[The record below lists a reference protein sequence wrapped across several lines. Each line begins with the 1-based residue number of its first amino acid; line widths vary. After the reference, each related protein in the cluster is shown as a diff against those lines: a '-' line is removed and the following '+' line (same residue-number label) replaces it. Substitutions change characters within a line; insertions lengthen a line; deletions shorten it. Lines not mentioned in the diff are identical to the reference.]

1 MQLARSLA
9 AAYDV
14 ILLSAG
20 PAEVDAR
27 IRLAMGRQSADQV
40 SSRIQTSGISI
51 DESSYSAKVHGK
63 PLDLTY
69 TEFELLKYLVA
80 HPGRVLTREMLR
92 SQVWGEGAAVDL
104 RTVEIAQAAAPAAAP
119 AAAGKPGMT
128 PEMLAILSAAVDS
141 AMTELT
147 PEMVAVIS
155 AAVDAG
161 LDGMSHRIVE
171 IKQSPGSGYAAAGR
185 AEIFA
190 SHRIRPSR

>member
-1 MQLARSLA
+1 MLLTTLAFAQGMANVMNNLNYQIVGIMVVMLCLGGLAVILTVSGSIA
-9 AAYDV
+9 AA
-14 ILLSAG
+14 
-20 PAEVDAR
+20 
-27 IRLAMGRQSADQV
+27 
-40 SSRIQTSGISI
+40 IQNR
-51 DESSYSAKVHGK
+51 AKAK
-63 PLDLTY
+63 
-69 TEFELLKYLVA
+69 
-80 HPGRVLTREMLR
+80 
-92 SQVWGEGAAVDL
+92 AA
-104 RTVEIAQAAAPAAAP
+104 IPAAAT
-119 AAAGKPGMT
+119 AAAGKQGMT
-128 PEMLAILSAAVDS
+128 PEMLALLSAAVDS

>member
-1 MQLARSLA
+1 MLLTTLAFAQGMANVMNNLNYQIVGIMVVMLCLGGLAVILTVSGSIA
-9 AAYDV
+9 AA
-14 ILLSAG
+14 
-20 PAEVDAR
+20 
-27 IRLAMGRQSADQV
+27 
-40 SSRIQTSGISI
+40 IQNR
-51 DESSYSAKVHGK
+51 AKAK
-63 PLDLTY
+63 AAIP
-69 TEFELLKYLVA
+69 
-80 HPGRVLTREMLR
+80 
-92 SQVWGEGAAVDL
+92 AAV
-104 RTVEIAQAAAPAAAP
+104 
-119 AAAGKPGMT
+119 GKQGMT
-128 PEMLAILSAAVDS
+128 PEMLALLSAAVDS

>member
-1 MQLARSLA
+1 MLLTTLAFA
-9 AAYDV
+9 
-14 ILLSAG
+14 
-20 PAEVDAR
+20 
-27 IRLAMGRQSADQV
+27 Q
-40 SSRIQTSGISI
+40 GIANVMNNLNYQI
-51 DESSYSAKVHGK
+51 VGIM
-63 PLDLTY
+63 
-69 TEFELLKYLVA
+69 V
-80 HPGRVLTREMLR
+80 
-92 SQVWGEGAAVDL
+92 
-104 RTVEIAQAAAPAAAP
+104 
-119 AAAGKPGMT
+119 
-128 PEMLAILSAAVDS
+128 VDS

>member
-1 MQLARSLA
+1 MLLTTLAFAQGIANVMNNLNYQIVGIMVVMMCLGGLAVILTISGSIA
-9 AAYDV
+9 AA
-14 ILLSAG
+14 
-20 PAEVDAR
+20 
-27 IRLAMGRQSADQV
+27 
-40 SSRIQTSGISI
+40 IQNR
-51 DESSYSAKVHGK
+51 AKAK
-63 PLDLTY
+63 T
-69 TEFELLKYLVA
+69 
-80 HPGRVLTREMLR
+80 
-92 SQVWGEGAAVDL
+92 AAPV
-104 RTVEIAQAAAPAAAP
+104 AAPAA
-119 AAAGKPGMT
+119 
-128 PEMLAILSAAVDS
+128 AAVDS

>member
-1 MQLARSLA
+1 MLLTTLAFAQGMANIMENLDYQIVGILVVMMCLGGLAVILTISGSIAASIQNKAKAKA
-9 AAYDV
+9 AAA
-14 ILLSAG
+14 SAA
-20 PAEVDAR
+20 PAPV
-27 IRLAMGRQSADQV
+27 
-40 SSRIQTSGISI
+40 
-51 DESSYSAKVHGK
+51 
-63 PLDLTY
+63 
-69 TEFELLKYLVA
+69 
-80 HPGRVLTREMLR
+80 
-92 SQVWGEGAAVDL
+92 
-104 RTVEIAQAAAPAAAP
+104 PAAAP
-119 AAAGKPGMT
+119 AAAGGMT

-190 SHRIRPSR
+190 SHRIRPSH

>member
-1 MQLARSLA
+1 MLLTTLAFAQGMANVMNNLNYQIVGIMVVMLCLGGLAVILTVSGSIA
-9 AAYDV
+9 AA
-14 ILLSAG
+14 
-20 PAEVDAR
+20 
-27 IRLAMGRQSADQV
+27 
-40 SSRIQTSGISI
+40 IQNR
-51 DESSYSAKVHGK
+51 AKAK
-63 PLDLTY
+63 
-69 TEFELLKYLVA
+69 
-80 HPGRVLTREMLR
+80 
-92 SQVWGEGAAVDL
+92 AA
-104 RTVEIAQAAAPAAAP
+104 IP
-119 AAAGKPGMT
+119 AAAGKQGMT
-128 PEMLAILSAAVDS
+128 PEMLALLSAAVDS

>member
-1 MQLARSLA
+1 MLLTTLAFAQGIANVMNNLNYQIVGIMVVMMCLGGLAVILTISGSIA
-9 AAYDV
+9 AA
-14 ILLSAG
+14 
-20 PAEVDAR
+20 
-27 IRLAMGRQSADQV
+27 
-40 SSRIQTSGISI
+40 IQNR
-51 DESSYSAKVHGK
+51 AKAK
-63 PLDLTY
+63 T
-69 TEFELLKYLVA
+69 
-80 HPGRVLTREMLR
+80 
-92 SQVWGEGAAVDL
+92 AAPV
-104 RTVEIAQAAAPAAAP
+104 AAPAAAP

-128 PEMLAILSAAVDS
+128 PEMLAILS

>member
-1 MQLARSLA
+1 MANIMENLDYQIVGIMVVMMCLGGLA
-9 AAYDV
+9 V
-14 ILLSAG
+14 ILTISGSIAASIQNKAKARATASVSA
-20 PAEVDAR
+20 P
-27 IRLAMGRQSADQV
+27 
-40 SSRIQTSGISI
+40 
-51 DESSYSAKVHGK
+51 
-63 PLDLTY
+63 
-69 TEFELLKYLVA
+69 
-80 HPGRVLTREMLR
+80 
-92 SQVWGEGAAVDL
+92 
-104 RTVEIAQAAAPAAAP
+104 APAAAP

-190 SHRIRPSR
+190 SHRIRPSH

>member
-1 MQLARSLA
+1 MLLTTLAFAQGIANVMNNLNYQIVGIMVVMMCLGGLAVILTISGSIA
-9 AAYDV
+9 AA
-14 ILLSAG
+14 
-20 PAEVDAR
+20 
-27 IRLAMGRQSADQV
+27 
-40 SSRIQTSGISI
+40 IQNRTK
-51 DESSYSAKVHGK
+51 AK
-63 PLDLTY
+63 T
-69 TEFELLKYLVA
+69 
-80 HPGRVLTREMLR
+80 
-92 SQVWGEGAAVDL
+92 
-104 RTVEIAQAAAPAAAP
+104 AAP

>member
-1 MQLARSLA
+1 MLLTTLAFAQGMANVMNNLNYQIVGIMVVMLCLGGLAVILTVSGSIA
-9 AAYDV
+9 AA
-14 ILLSAG
+14 IQNRAKAKAAI
-20 PAEVDAR
+20 PAV
-27 IRLAMGRQSADQV
+27 
-40 SSRIQTSGISI
+40 
-51 DESSYSAKVHGK
+51 
-63 PLDLTY
+63 
-69 TEFELLKYLVA
+69 
-80 HPGRVLTREMLR
+80 
-92 SQVWGEGAAVDL
+92 
-104 RTVEIAQAAAPAAAP
+104 PAAAT
-119 AAAGKPGMT
+119 AAAGKQGMT
-128 PEMLAILSAAVDS
+128 PEMLALLSAAVDS

>member
-1 MQLARSLA
+1 MLLTTLAFAQGIANVMNNLNYQIVGIMVVMMCLGGLA
-9 AAYDV
+9 A
-14 ILLSAG
+14 
-20 PAEVDAR
+20 
-27 IRLAMGRQSADQV
+27 
-40 SSRIQTSGISI
+40 IQNR
-51 DESSYSAKVHGK
+51 AKAK
-63 PLDLTY
+63 T
-69 TEFELLKYLVA
+69 
-80 HPGRVLTREMLR
+80 
-92 SQVWGEGAAVDL
+92 AAPV
-104 RTVEIAQAAAPAAAP
+104 AAPAAAP

>member
-1 MQLARSLA
+1 MLLTTLAFAQGMANIMENLDYQIVGILVVMMCLGGLAVILTISGSIAASIQNKAKA
-9 AAYDV
+9 AAA
-14 ILLSAG
+14 SAA
-20 PAEVDAR
+20 PAPV
-27 IRLAMGRQSADQV
+27 
-40 SSRIQTSGISI
+40 
-51 DESSYSAKVHGK
+51 
-63 PLDLTY
+63 
-69 TEFELLKYLVA
+69 
-80 HPGRVLTREMLR
+80 
-92 SQVWGEGAAVDL
+92 
-104 RTVEIAQAAAPAAAP
+104 PAAAP

-190 SHRIRPSR
+190 SHRIRPSH

>member
-1 MQLARSLA
+1 MLLTTLAFAQGIANVMNNLNYQIVGIMVVMMCLGGLAVILTISGSIA
-9 AAYDV
+9 AA
-14 ILLSAG
+14 
-20 PAEVDAR
+20 
-27 IRLAMGRQSADQV
+27 
-40 SSRIQTSGISI
+40 IQNR
-51 DESSYSAKVHGK
+51 AKAK
-63 PLDLTY
+63 T
-69 TEFELLKYLVA
+69 
-80 HPGRVLTREMLR
+80 
-92 SQVWGEGAAVDL
+92 AAPV
-104 RTVEIAQAAAPAAAP
+104 AAPAAAP

-128 PEMLAILSAAVDS
+128 PEMLAIDS

>member
-1 MQLARSLA
+1 MLLTTLAFAQGMANIMDNLDYQIVGILVVMLCLGGLAVILTISGSIAASIQNKAKAKA
-9 AAYDV
+9 AASV
-14 ILLSAG
+14 SA
-20 PAEVDAR
+20 P
-27 IRLAMGRQSADQV
+27 
-40 SSRIQTSGISI
+40 
-51 DESSYSAKVHGK
+51 
-63 PLDLTY
+63 
-69 TEFELLKYLVA
+69 
-80 HPGRVLTREMLR
+80 
-92 SQVWGEGAAVDL
+92 
-104 RTVEIAQAAAPAAAP
+104 APAAAP

-190 SHRIRPSR
+190 SHRIRPSH

>member
-1 MQLARSLA
+1 MLLTALAFAQGMANIMENLDYQIVGILVVMMCLGGLAVILTISGAIAASIQNKAKAKA
-9 AAYDV
+9 AAPV
-14 ILLSAG
+14 
-20 PAEVDAR
+20 PV
-27 IRLAMGRQSADQV
+27 
-40 SSRIQTSGISI
+40 
-51 DESSYSAKVHGK
+51 
-63 PLDLTY
+63 P
-69 TEFELLKYLVA
+69 
-80 HPGRVLTREMLR
+80 
-92 SQVWGEGAAVDL
+92 
-104 RTVEIAQAAAPAAAP
+104 APAAAP

-190 SHRIRPSR
+190 SHRIRPTH

>member
-1 MQLARSLA
+1 MLLTTLAFAQGMANIMENLDYQIVGILVVMMCLGGLTISGSIAASIQNKAKAKA
-9 AAYDV
+9 AAA
-14 ILLSAG
+14 SAA
-20 PAEVDAR
+20 PAPV
-27 IRLAMGRQSADQV
+27 
-40 SSRIQTSGISI
+40 
-51 DESSYSAKVHGK
+51 
-63 PLDLTY
+63 
-69 TEFELLKYLVA
+69 
-80 HPGRVLTREMLR
+80 
-92 SQVWGEGAAVDL
+92 
-104 RTVEIAQAAAPAAAP
+104 PAAAP

-190 SHRIRPSR
+190 SHRIRPSH

>member
-1 MQLARSLA
+1 MLLTTLAFAFAQGIANIMDNLNYQVVGIMVVMLCLGGMAVILTVSGSIA
-9 AAYDV
+9 AA
-14 ILLSAG
+14 IQNRAK
-20 PAEVDAR
+20 AKT
-27 IRLAMGRQSADQV
+27 AD
-40 SSRIQTSGISI
+40 
-51 DESSYSAKVHGK
+51 
-63 PLDLTY
+63 P
-69 TEFELLKYLVA
+69 VA
-80 HPGRVLTREMLR
+80 V
-92 SQVWGEGAAVDL
+92 
-104 RTVEIAQAAAPAAAP
+104 PAADP

-155 AAVDAG
+155 AG

>member
-1 MQLARSLA
+1 MLLTTLAFAFAQGIANVMDNLNYQVVGIMVVMLCLGGMAVILTVSGSIA
-9 AAYDV
+9 AA
-14 ILLSAG
+14 
-20 PAEVDAR
+20 
-27 IRLAMGRQSADQV
+27 
-40 SSRIQTSGISI
+40 IQNR
-51 DESSYSAKVHGK
+51 AKTAA
-63 PLDLTY
+63 P
-69 TEFELLKYLVA
+69 VA
-80 HPGRVLTREMLR
+80 V
-92 SQVWGEGAAVDL
+92 
-104 RTVEIAQAAAPAAAP
+104 PAAAP

>member
-1 MQLARSLA
+1 MLLTTLAFAFAQGIANIMDNLNYQVVGIMVVMLCLGGMAVILTVSGSIA
-9 AAYDV
+9 AA
-14 ILLSAG
+14 
-20 PAEVDAR
+20 
-27 IRLAMGRQSADQV
+27 
-40 SSRIQTSGISI
+40 IQNR
-51 DESSYSAKVHGK
+51 AKTAA
-63 PLDLTY
+63 P
-69 TEFELLKYLVA
+69 VA
-80 HPGRVLTREMLR
+80 V
-92 SQVWGEGAAVDL
+92 
-104 RTVEIAQAAAPAAAP
+104 PAAAP

-190 SHRIRPSR
+190 SHRIRPSH

>member
-1 MQLARSLA
+1 MLLTALAFAQGMANIMENLDYQIVGIMVVMMCLGGLA
-9 AAYDV
+9 V
-14 ILLSAG
+14 ILTISGSIAASIQNKAKARATASVSA
-20 PAEVDAR
+20 P
-27 IRLAMGRQSADQV
+27 
-40 SSRIQTSGISI
+40 
-51 DESSYSAKVHGK
+51 
-63 PLDLTY
+63 
-69 TEFELLKYLVA
+69 
-80 HPGRVLTREMLR
+80 
-92 SQVWGEGAAVDL
+92 
-104 RTVEIAQAAAPAAAP
+104 APAAAP

-190 SHRIRPSR
+190 SHRIRPSH